1 MRNSEAPKPPKDLSR
16 EAKHWWRELVDEYQ
30 LDDVA
35 ALLILQTGLEAFDRM
50 RRAQALLKSAGE
62 VVNDRFG
69 QEKAHPA
76 IIIERDSRAAM
87 MSALRQL
94 NLDLEPLRASNRR
107 PVGG

>member
-1 MRNSEAPKPPKDLSR
+1 MKNSEPPKPPKNLSR
-16 EAKHWWRELVDEYQ
+16 EARRWWRELVDEYQ

-50 RRAQALLKSAGE
+50 KRAQVELSSAGE
-62 VVNDRFG
+62 FLDDRFG
-69 QEKAHPA
+69 QKRAHPA

-94 NLDLEPLRASNRR
+94 NLDLEPLRSSRPA
-107 PVGG
+107 PVGR